1 MNLKK
6 VSVIITT
13 KNRKDL
19 LKRAIESV
27 KKQTYKN
34 IELIVIND
42 GSTDGTN
49 EMLEKMKVKTI
60 YIEPNKSK
68 GGNYARNLGV
78 INTDGEYIAFL
89 DDDDEWM
96 PTKIEKQ
103 VDILK
108 KYTSVGVVGCARL
121 FEVNHSRVFKSK
133 FIDLIEGDVSNLIF
147 TGIPYT
153 TSALLIR
160 RTDFI
165 RCGMFD
171 ENMKAWQEYEL
182 EIRLSQ
188 ITKFKAVHEYLL
200 LYRVIDKDKNRITNN
215 LDGWEVSVKYMIEKH
230 KAIIDTLPM
239 NIKNKFYSLVFK
251 DGAKRADRIG
261 NNSLKRK
268 YLKKAFEYERNFKN
282 FVKFVLNKSKRGNLY
297 GKKIK

>member
-108 KYTSVGVVGCARL
+108 KYTSLA
-121 FEVNHSRVFKSK
+121 
-133 FIDLIEGDVSNLIF
+133 LITISISGAVLHNIGQIMVAVLVMATKEIILWLPVLII
-147 TGIPYT
+147 TGILSGIGVGILSVLTIRYT
-153 TSALLIR
+153 
-160 RTDFI
+160 
-165 RCGMFD
+165 
-171 ENMKAWQEYEL
+171 
-182 EIRLSQ
+182 
-188 ITKFKAVHEYLL
+188 
-200 LYRVIDKDKNRITNN
+200 KNIQ
-215 LDGWEVSVKYMIEKH
+215 Y
-230 KAIIDTLPM
+230 
-239 NIKNKFYSLVFK
+239 
-251 DGAKRADRIG
+251 
-261 NNSLKRK
+261 
-268 YLKKAFEYERNFKN
+268 
-282 FVKFVLNKSKRGNLY
+282 
-297 GKKIK
+297 